1 MSAQDKRPLC
11 RLFPSRRMQ
20 GNSTEVMYVHVL
32 FKFFVQVGLERN
44 LYTSW
49 RNLVMIDFFLLEAKS
64 FGAGLTKVQSYWVNH
79 VNNYWIN
86 LSFRSACQ

>member
-49 RNLVMIDFFLLEAKS
+49 RNLVMIYFYLKLKALGQDSQRCRAIEL
-64 FGAGLTKVQSYWVNH
+64 
-79 VNNYWIN
+79 IM
-86 LSFRSACQ
+86 